1 MAYCYYPA
9 RACYLLFLIYQP
21 VYYLLLM
28 APHTI
33 ALSFSYDFSNP
44 GDLDRANLTYLGNS
58 TAGDGIINLTN
69 MNDTW
74 STGGVAY
81 PQPVR
86 LWDHRTGRRASFT
99 TNFSFAISGER
110 TYNRADGMAFF
121 IGSFRSAVPL
131 DSGGGFLG
139 LISNIT
145 PPPLS
150 TVGVEFDTNRN
161 AWDPQDAIDHFGIDV
176 NNITSIVVYKSLGQ
190 DFPNPLSG
198 TMSAGVNYDGSSKV
212 LSVSLRL
219 ANGDVH
225 DLETSVDLK
234 AAGVP
239 QYATIGFSAATGNH
253 VESHQLLS
261 WSFNSRDPPKFELWV
276 IILLAV
282 ASVSFAALVAALL
295 WIIMHRHYSRA
306 SSMKIELQVAREFS
320 YQELSAATSNF
331 FKDRKLGAGQFG
343 EVYRGELP
351 DPLMPP
357 VAVKRLTRQMEARTR
372 KDYVTEIMTLGRLS
386 HRNLVKLVGW
396 CQGGNELL
404 LVYELVTNRSL
415 DEHLH
420 RSERLLAWPERY
432 RIVLGIGSAIEYL
445 HTGDQNPILHRDIK
459 PSNVMLDDD
468 FEAKLGD
475 FGLVRQIHP
484 GHGSSLEGTVMIG
497 TRAYMDPV
505 CMSTNTA
512 STASDI
518 YSFGVLLLEIA
529 TGLMPTEVAG
539 SGGLL
544 SNTLI
549 STVRESYGRGSVLE
563 MADRRLNG
571 DFDEGEMERVLLVG
585 LLCVQQDRR
594 HRPEIRIAVNML
606 SNLKL
611 PSPRIRS

>member
-198 TMSAGVNYDGSSKV
+198 TMSAGVNYDGSS
-212 LSVSLRL
+212 
-219 ANGDVH
+219 
-225 DLETSVDLK
+225 
-234 AAGVP
+234 
-239 QYATIGFSAATGNH
+239 TIAPLPILHA
-253 VESHQLLS
+253 
-261 WSFNSRDPPKFELWV
+261 PPPDSQR
-276 IILLAV
+276 V
-282 ASVSFAALVAALL
+282 A
-295 WIIMHRHYSRA
+295 H
-306 SSMKIELQVAREFS
+306 
-320 YQELSAATSNF
+320 
-331 FKDRKLGAGQFG
+331 
-343 EVYRGELP
+343 
-351 DPLMPP
+351 
-357 VAVKRLTRQMEARTR
+357 
-372 KDYVTEIMTLGRLS
+372 
-386 HRNLVKLVGW
+386 
-396 CQGGNELL
+396 LL
-404 LVYELVTNRSL
+404 LVALQEIRS
-415 DEHLH
+415 
-420 RSERLLAWPERY
+420 
-432 RIVLGIGSAIEYL
+432 GSPFRARR
-445 HTGDQNPILHRDIK
+445 H
-459 PSNVMLDDD
+459 
-468 FEAKLGD
+468 GD
-475 FGLVRQIHP
+475 FLRTKG
-484 GHGSSLEGTVMIG
+484 G
-497 TRAYMDPV
+497 
-505 CMSTNTA
+505 A
-512 STASDI
+512 S
-518 YSFGVLLLEIA
+518 E
-529 TGLMPTEVAG
+529 
-539 SGGLL
+539 
-544 SNTLI
+544 
-549 STVRESYGRGSVLE
+549 
-563 MADRRLNG
+563 
-571 DFDEGEMERVLLVG
+571 
-585 LLCVQQDRR
+585 
-594 HRPEIRIAVNML
+594 
-606 SNLKL
+606 
-611 PSPRIRS
+611 